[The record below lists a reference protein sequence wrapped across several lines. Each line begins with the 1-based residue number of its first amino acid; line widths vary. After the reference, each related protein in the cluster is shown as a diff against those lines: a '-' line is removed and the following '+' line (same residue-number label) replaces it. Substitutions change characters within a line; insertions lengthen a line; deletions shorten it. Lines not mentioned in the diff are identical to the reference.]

1 MRKLR
6 NVMIMGLSVLLLM
19 GCTADHV
26 TLDNLQ
32 DKIESEAGVK
42 TKELSFNL
50 DAFDEDDDLED
61 TIVLEDES
69 GSEIIAGKLSDDAD
83 VTNENISKT
92 KVGDIIG
99 HRAIVHNGY
108 VYRIRTGFKNY
119 KKCKEILD
127 HLGD

>member
-1 MRKLR
+1 MK
-6 NVMIMGLSVLLLM
+6 NFKKIMIAGLSVLLLM
-19 GCTADHV
+19 GCTADRV

-61 TIVLEDES
+61 TIVLEDED

-83 VTNENISKT
+83 VTNENIGKT

-99 HRAIVHNGY
+99 HNAVVHNGY
-108 VYRIRTGFKNY
+108 VYRIRTSFKNY
-119 KKCKEILD
+119 EKCKKVLD
-127 HLGD
+127 RLGD